1 MAFRKISE
9 LSSSLTPS
17 GSGIIPI
24 VINGTTF
31 GTTLDAI
38 KDQINSVLTPQ
49 YASSS
54 ITSSVDTLI
63 GNVSSLN
70 TFTSSA
76 DSRLDSME
84 IFTGSLNDYYATDQ
98 ELLELREYFNTYSSS
113 NNTVNT
119 QQNIRLDALD
129 GLEIATGSLL
139 TQIETEKGRI
149 DAILLSSDAD
159 KDSFKEIVDLINS
172 VDTENDN
179 AFGTYVLNTNDR
191 LDSIE
196 VESGSI
202 RSEFNSYTSSANQE
216 LTEHRN
222 VLEDHELQRWLHGE
236 RLTSIETFTG
246 SLSDTVNDIT
256 TIEGRLDK
264 LEIESGSIR
273 DEFNSFTSSYLIVS
287 QSFNDRISTLEGY
300 HIPEP
305 TATPNATPQ
314 PTPSST
320 PNATPQPTP
329 NATPQQ
335 TPEPDPPTSTPN
347 ATPNPTPIAPVNFT
361 IRFQLDGGNSTY
373 TLKDLS
379 IPQSFGNTHD
389 HTITGYNH
397 DGYETVT
404 TNVVANSGY
413 SFIGNNFELT
423 YAINGSPITTPQ
435 WASQIFMATYNSA
448 TDSWDLLI
456 RVGSVGNQHLGYHFA
471 DLITEGEVVVVTIA
485 GNATLDS
492 VPTSTPNATPNPTP
506 TSTVAPPSP
515 TSTPESTP
523 SSTFNLSLE
532 RILKVAT
539 YFESNSLDG
548 NVGGRFETNNQTVTF
563 NEMTQWMCDN
573 DGHLT
578 GVLANQGNEQ
588 YPHIFIENG
597 NTVEVGSTIYRD
609 SSGTL
614 FTDEGFCLYM
624 TPGPLTAASGHTWV
638 SVDALSQ
645 VTSVSQFSC
654 TSPTPTPTETVA
666 PPSPTS
672 TPEPDPTPYP
682 TATPNATPNPTPTS
696 TPINYYLRT
705 NYSSNMGSTRMYT
718 DPNSPVTS
726 FGESYGTTEGASL
739 STMVY
744 LHLGLGSDN
753 LDYTVTVNGNPYNN
767 GDTIDGVDGPIT
779 ITPTWDGIPG
789 SSNRIFGIYSYVL
802 NPINKVY
809 NIDVT
814 VVPLPTSTP
823 VPTST
828 PNATPNPTPLPD
840 PTPTSTVAPPSP
852 TSTSTPETDYTQFD
866 YFLTWRRNPVANGMT
881 YDFTRLDGNT
891 NDYFY
896 SNEQIKCVYET
907 FGNGGGNFWNIA
919 VGDNSEGLISVG
931 DNSWNNV
938 SLSDI
943 NVISPFSNTTRA
955 VWNDANDR
963 MGNGPQ
969 HYIITFVSGEVTE
982 LVSFDSIG
990 DVSGCTPYTDPAP
1003 TSTPNATPNPT
1014 ATVAPPSPTSTV
1026 APISCISSAPLN
1038 INVESE
1044 YDSNSNTTT
1053 FKYITSDLDGNGGLF
1068 GCINVDRGSTVTIN
1082 VTGSAPNLETHPIKI
1097 TNFNGLDQHEASLP
1111 NVVSTW
1117 NAGSPY
1123 SLTWEVPCDVG
1134 ITQYQYQCEN
1144 HSNMR
1149 GVINVS
1155 GACPTP
1161 TPSPTSTPNATP
1173 NPTPTETPNSTPEP
1187 EPTLCL
1193 TSVNS
1198 IQTNDGKYK
1207 FNGSAYGPYGVN
1219 VGTYVIEN
1227 VPGAHPIAFLN
1238 NGKESLIT
1246 YSGEIA
1252 NGSKDG
1258 LDGNNYT
1265 FYSGDVTVNVI
1276 GDFDT
1281 LSYECYYHGYMG
1293 GENNLVFDGTLCNP
1307 IPTATPNP
1315 TPSNNTIYVHTP

>member
-31 GTTLDAI
+31 GTTLNAI

-76 DSRLDSME
+76 DSRLDSIE

-191 LDSIE
+191 LDSLEI
-196 VESGSI
+196 ESGS
-202 RSEFNSYTSSANQE
+202 SSS
-216 LTEHRN
+216 
-222 VLEDHELQRWLHGE
+222 
-236 RLTSIETFTG
+236 RLNKIESVSG
-246 SLSDTVNDIT
+246 SWITIGDLPPQPTPNPTQAPVDLSLIV
-256 TIEGRLDK
+256 GRLDK

-404 TNVVANSGY
+404 TSVVANSGY
-413 SFIGNNFELT
+413 SFIGNNSELT
-423 YAINGSPITTPQ
+423 YAINGSPITNPQ
-435 WASQIFMATYNSA
+435 WDSQIFVATYNSA
-448 TDSWDLLI
+448 TDSWKLRI
-456 RVGSVGNQHLGYHFA
+456 RVGSVGNQYLGYDFA

-515 TSTPESTP
+515 TSTP
-523 SSTFNLSLE
+523 
-532 RILKVAT
+532 
-539 YFESNSLDG
+539 
-548 NVGGRFETNNQTVTF
+548 
-563 NEMTQWMCDN
+563 
-573 DGHLT
+573 
-578 GVLANQGNEQ
+578 
-588 YPHIFIENG
+588 
-597 NTVEVGSTIYRD
+597 
-609 SSGTL
+609 
-614 FTDEGFCLYM
+614 
-624 TPGPLTAASGHTWV
+624 
-638 SVDALSQ
+638 
-645 VTSVSQFSC
+645 
-654 TSPTPTPTETVA
+654 
-666 PPSPTS
+666 
-672 TPEPDPTPYP
+672 
-682 TATPNATPNPTPTS
+682 NATPNPTPTS

-705 NYSSNMGSTRMYT
+705 NYSSNMGSTRMGT

-726 FGESYGTTEGASL
+726 FGESYGITEGASL

-779 ITPTWDGIPG
+779 ISPAWDGIPG

-828 PNATPNPTPLPD
+828 PN
-840 PTPTSTVAPPSP
+840 PTPTIQSPPIQHPQVQLHHRVQHRLRSP
-852 TSTSTPETDYTQFD
+852 HRQ
-866 YFLTWRRNPVANGMT
+866 VH
-881 YDFTRLDGNT
+881 
-891 NDYFY
+891 
-896 SNEQIKCVYET
+896 
-907 FGNGGGNFWNIA
+907 
-919 VGDNSEGLISVG
+919 LIS
-931 DNSWNNV
+931 
-938 SLSDI
+938 
-943 NVISPFSNTTRA
+943 R
-955 VWNDANDR
+955 
-963 MGNGPQ
+963 
-969 HYIITFVSGEVTE
+969 
-982 LVSFDSIG
+982 
-990 DVSGCTPYTDPAP
+990 
-1003 TSTPNATPNPT
+1003 
-1014 ATVAPPSPTSTV
+1014 
-1026 APISCISSAPLN
+1026 
-1038 INVESE
+1038 
-1044 YDSNSNTTT
+1044 
-1053 FKYITSDLDGNGGLF
+1053 
-1068 GCINVDRGSTVTIN
+1068 
-1082 VTGSAPNLETHPIKI
+1082 
-1097 TNFNGLDQHEASLP
+1097 
-1111 NVVSTW
+1111 
-1117 NAGSPY
+1117 
-1123 SLTWEVPCDVG
+1123 
-1134 ITQYQYQCEN
+1134 
-1144 HSNMR
+1144 
-1149 GVINVS
+1149 
-1155 GACPTP
+1155 
-1161 TPSPTSTPNATP
+1161 
-1173 NPTPTETPNSTPEP
+1173 
-1187 EPTLCL
+1187 
-1193 TSVNS
+1193 
-1198 IQTNDGKYK
+1198 
-1207 FNGSAYGPYGVN
+1207 
-1219 VGTYVIEN
+1219 
-1227 VPGAHPIAFLN
+1227 
-1238 NGKESLIT
+1238 
-1246 YSGEIA
+1246 
-1252 NGSKDG
+1252 
-1258 LDGNNYT
+1258 
-1265 FYSGDVTVNVI
+1265 
-1276 GDFDT
+1276 
-1281 LSYECYYHGYMG
+1281 
-1293 GENNLVFDGTLCNP
+1293 
-1307 IPTATPNP
+1307 
-1315 TPSNNTIYVHTP
+1315 

>member
-191 LDSIE
+191 IDSLEI
-196 VESGSI
+196 ESGS
-202 RSEFNSYTSSANQE
+202 SSS
-216 LTEHRN
+216 
-222 VLEDHELQRWLHGE
+222 
-236 RLTSIETFTG
+236 RLNKIESVSG
-246 SLSDTVNDIT
+246 SWITIGDLPPQPTPNPTQSPVDLSLIV
-256 TIEGRLDK
+256 GRLDK

-305 TATPNATPQ
+305 T
-314 PTPSST
+314 ST
-320 PNATPQPTP
+320 PT
-329 NATPQQ
+329 
-335 TPEPDPPTSTPN
+335 
-347 ATPNPTPIAPVNFT
+347 
-361 IRFQLDGGNSTY
+361 
-373 TLKDLS
+373 
-379 IPQSFGNTHD
+379 
-389 HTITGYNH
+389 
-397 DGYETVT
+397 
-404 TNVVANSGY
+404 
-413 SFIGNNFELT
+413 
-423 YAINGSPITTPQ
+423 
-435 WASQIFMATYNSA
+435 
-448 TDSWDLLI
+448 
-456 RVGSVGNQHLGYHFA
+456 
-471 DLITEGEVVVVTIA
+471 
-485 GNATLDS
+485 
-492 VPTSTPNATPNPTP
+492 ATPNPTP
-506 TSTVAPPSP
+506 TSTIAP
-515 TSTPESTP
+515 TPNATP
-523 SSTFNLSLE
+523 
-532 RILKVAT
+532 V
-539 YFESNSLDG
+539 
-548 NVGGRFETNNQTVTF
+548 
-563 NEMTQWMCDN
+563 
-573 DGHLT
+573 
-578 GVLANQGNEQ
+578 
-588 YPHIFIENG
+588 P
-597 NTVEVGSTIYRD
+597 TVEPD
-609 SSGTL
+609 
-614 FTDEGFCLYM
+614 
-624 TPGPLTAASGHTWV
+624 
-638 SVDALSQ
+638 
-645 VTSVSQFSC
+645 
-654 TSPTPTPTETVA
+654 PTPTPT
-666 PPSPTS
+666 
-672 TPEPDPTPYP
+672 
-682 TATPNATPNPTPTS
+682 
-696 TPINYYLRT
+696 
-705 NYSSNMGSTRMYT
+705 
-718 DPNSPVTS
+718 
-726 FGESYGTTEGASL
+726 
-739 STMVY
+739 
-744 LHLGLGSDN
+744 
-753 LDYTVTVNGNPYNN
+753 
-767 GDTIDGVDGPIT
+767 
-779 ITPTWDGIPG
+779 
-789 SSNRIFGIYSYVL
+789 
-802 NPINKVY
+802 
-809 NIDVT
+809 
-814 VVPLPTSTP
+814 
-823 VPTST
+823 
-828 PNATPNPTPLPD
+828 
-840 PTPTSTVAPPSP
+840 
-852 TSTSTPETDYTQFD
+852 TDYTLFT
-866 YFLTWRRNPVANGMT
+866 YMIVWRRNTVANGML

-896 SNEQIKCVYET
+896 SNEQIKCIYET

-1097 TNFNGLDQHEASLP
+1097 TNFNGLDQHEAPLP

-1117 NAGSPY
+1117 NAGDPY
-1123 SLTWEVPCDVG
+1123 TLTWEVPCDVG
-1134 ITQYQYQCEN
+1134 ITQYQYQCVN
-1144 HSNMR
+1144 HAGMR

-1155 GACPTP
+1155 GTCPTP

-1198 IQTNDGKYK
+1198 IQINDGKYK

-1315 TPSNNTIYVHTP
+1315 IPTATPNPTPSNNTIYVHTP